1 VGGPRSTGVGYVP
14 EEAAGTLG
22 RATGVE
28 DRGQRSIVAYDERG
42 NAIWTARQMAIIPTA
57 SGLAT
62 APGSG
67 NYPDVTETAPF
78 GADVTYDTAHLY
90 EQSSEYDYAN
100 RGRRLLLPI
109 DPDFGGA
116 GIAGP
121 EVRGELRLD
130 ARGLAIG
137 ASAYLDTE
145 EIPVLSLVDYEVH
158 GLAMVREYGPSG
170 APVLTETFGYDN
182 RLRPTSHMALRSS
195 TSGTS
200 AGEIGYVTEVANEHL
215 TWDPASN
222 LKGIAPCWRFLR
234 GSACTRRSSLSI
246 YARASTHSRS
256 RCARSSDMTRSR
268 ARCSTSTISASI
280 VRRASCG
287 CRAVGASS
295 TSDEGRG
302 TSIFRGRCRLEMAR
316 SRSRSLDE
324 AQYEG
329 VRRHRIGMTPLRV
342 ALAAV
347 VWLAM
352 TRDRRAVHARFVGAT
367 PRD

>member
-1 VGGPRSTGVGYVP
+1 

-78 GADVTYDTAHLY
+78 GADVTYDTAHRY

-130 ARGLAIG
+130 AR
-137 ASAYLDTE
+137 
-145 EIPVLSLVDYEVH
+145 
-158 GLAMVREYGPSG
+158 
-170 APVLTETFGYDN
+170 
-182 RLRPTSHMALRSS
+182 
-195 TSGTS
+195 
-200 AGEIGYVTEVANEHL
+200 
-215 TWDPASN
+215 
-222 LKGIAPCWRFLR
+222 
-234 GSACTRRSSLSI
+234 
-246 YARASTHSRS
+246 
-256 RCARSSDMTRSR
+256 
-268 ARCSTSTISASI
+268 
-280 VRRASCG
+280 
-287 CRAVGASS
+287 
-295 TSDEGRG
+295 
-302 TSIFRGRCRLEMAR
+302 
-316 SRSRSLDE
+316 
-324 AQYEG
+324 
-329 VRRHRIGMTPLRV
+329 
-342 ALAAV
+342 
-347 VWLAM
+347 
-352 TRDRRAVHARFVGAT
+352 
-367 PRD
+367 